1 MLTRNIQGSQTSQ
14 DAKALRKK
22 VLADENTAEIARNL
36 GISTEEYVDQVMH
49 FLIHTREQPWLYLIE
64 DHALRTLGL
73 QPPRTEEMSHFV
85 MAAAQL
91 AETAE
96 GKLRLVPPPMA
107 KFSQSPFGKL
117 LVNVELSS
125 VTEGTSGLLSRGLDI
140 LGGQGGGKLLGAFK
154 GFASRFLGPVESF
167 LSQAGLWGI
176 AGFVKSASNPAQL
189 LSMARVLFGAR
200 QKAPTL
206 DDSTRH
212 LIQHNL
218 MQLFAHHHA
227 RLVA

>member
-1 MLTRNIQGSQTSQ
+1 
-14 DAKALRKK
+14 
-22 VLADENTAEIARNL
+22 
-36 GISTEEYVDQVMH
+36 VMH
-49 FLIHTREQPWLYLIE
+49 FLIHPREEPWLYLIE

-73 QPPRTEEMSHFV
+73 EPPHPEQMGRFV
-85 MAAAQL
+85 MEAAQL

-96 GKLRLVPPPMA
+96 GRLRLVPPPMA

-117 LVNVELSS
+117 LVNMELSS
-125 VTEGTSGLLSRGLDI
+125 VTGGTSGLLSKGLDI
-140 LGGQGGGKLLGAFK
+140 LGSQGGGKLLGAFK

-218 MQLFAHHHA
+218 MQLFAHRHA
-227 RLVA
+227 QLAA